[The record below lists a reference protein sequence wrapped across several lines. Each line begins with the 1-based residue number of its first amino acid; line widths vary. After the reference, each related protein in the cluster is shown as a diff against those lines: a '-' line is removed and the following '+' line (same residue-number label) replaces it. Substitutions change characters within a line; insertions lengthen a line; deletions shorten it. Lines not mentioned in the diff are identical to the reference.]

1 MRYRSKETVH
11 NDAEEAREHDNMTFM
26 KFANR
31 KITYRQYGKK
41 TI

>member
-1 MRYRSKETVH
+1 MRHRIKGTVH
-11 NDAEEAREHDNMTFM
+11 NDAQEGREHDNMTCM